1 MIASAVTEGARA
13 RADRVALAVA
23 TVGGA
28 GYAPVAPGTV
38 GSAITVAA
46 LWLLPFSI
54 VGLTVFLCVVLAVGT
69 WAAGRAERLMGR
81 KDPGAIV
88 IDEVAGMT
96 ISLMLAPHNLGA
108 YALAFLFFRV
118 FDVIKPFPARQSQ
131 RITGGVGVMID
142 DVIAGFYALAVT
154 LALNVFLRWP

>member
-1 MIASAVTEGARA
+1 MTEDPRA
-13 RADRVALAVA
+13 RADRVALAIA

-54 VGLTVFLCVVLAVGT
+54 VGLTVFLCIVLVVGT

-96 ISLMLAPHNLGA
+96 ISLMLAPRNLGA
-108 YALAFLFFRV
+108 YALAFLFFRI

>member
-1 MIASAVTEGARA
+1 MTAAALA

-38 GSAITVAA
+38 GSALTVAA

-54 VGLTVFLCVVLAVGT
+54 VGLTAFLCVVLVVGT

-96 ISLMLAPHNLGA
+96 ISLMLAPRNLGA
-108 YALAFLFFRV
+108 YALAFLFFRI
-118 FDVIKPFPARQSQ
+118 FDVLKPFPARQSQ

-154 LALNVFLRWP
+154 LAFNVFLRWP

>member
-1 MIASAVTEGARA
+1 VTAAALA

-38 GSAITVAA
+38 GSALTVAA

-54 VGLTVFLCVVLAVGT
+54 VGLTASLCVVLVGGT
-69 WAAGRAERLMGR
+69 WAAGRAERLMGT

-96 ISLMLAPHNLGA
+96 ISLMLAPRNLGA
-108 YALAFLFFRV
+108 YALAFLFFRI
-118 FDVIKPFPARQSQ
+118 FDVLKPFPARQSQ

-154 LALNVFLRWP
+154 LAFNVFLRWP

>member
-1 MIASAVTEGARA
+1 VTEDARA
-13 RADRVALAVA
+13 RADRVALAIA

-38 GSAITVAA
+38 GSAITVVA

-54 VGLTVFLCVVLAVGT
+54 VGLTVFLGVVLVVGT

-96 ISLMLAPHNLGA
+96 ISLMLAPRNLGA
-108 YALAFLFFRV
+108 YALAFLFFRI

>member
-1 MIASAVTEGARA
+1 VTEGARA
-13 RADRVALAVA
+13 RADRVALAIA

-54 VGLTVFLCVVLAVGT
+54 VGLTLFLCVVLVVGT
-69 WAAGRAERLMGR
+69 WAAGRAERVMGR

-96 ISLMLAPHNLGA
+96 ISLMLAPRNLGA
-108 YALAFLFFRV
+108 YALAFLFFRI